1 MSATDP
7 ILTVKQLAARFGLSR
22 DTVYKWL
29 RRSDLPRVK
38 AGGYR
43 IRLSEFEAWWSQKRS
58 EGAVY
63 SLKT

>member
-1 MSATDP
+1 MSEGDP
-7 ILTVKQLAARFGLSR
+7 ILTVKQLAARYSLSR

-29 RRSDLPRVK
+29 RRSGLPRVK
-38 AGGYR
+38 EGGYR
-43 IRLSEFEAWWSQKRS
+43 IRLSDFERWWNEKRS